1 MIANAYDLKTTV
13 EQVSGCKQKFDKAWT
28 CLKIFIKELC
38 TSAKNNINC

>member
-28 CLKIFIKELC
+28 CLKIKRAMYLC
-38 TSAKNNINC
+38 KK